1 MIHYLINALEA
12 NAGVTDIVS
21 SNIFTLSRLDNTNT
35 PALVLQMTGSNEN
48 ETKGFHLNLVT
59 CFVEITAITEK
70 PSEAWALSLATVKAL
85 NGYKDSNVI
94 SSQFNQWASDIFEAD
109 EVFTITMTFTVQ
121 IKI

>member
-12 NAGVTDIVS
+12 NSGVTDIVS

-70 PSEAWALSLATVKAL
+70 PSQAWALSVATVKAL
-85 NGYKDSNVI
+85 NGYKDTNVI

>member
-12 NAGVTDIVS
+12 NAGVTNIVS

-70 PSEAWALSLATVKAL
+70 PSEAWALSVATVKAL
-85 NGYKDSNVI
+85 NGYNDTNVI

>member
-12 NAGVTDIVS
+12 NAGVTNIVS

-70 PSEAWALSLATVKAL
+70 PSEAWALSVATVKAL
-85 NGYKDSNVI
+85 NGYTDSNVI

>member
-1 MIHYLINALEA
+1 MIHYLINALEG
-12 NAGVTDIVS
+12 NSDVRTIVDT
-21 SNIFTLSRLDNTNT
+21 NIFTLSRLDDRST
-35 PALVLQMTGSNEN
+35 PCLVLQMTGSNEN
-48 ETKGFHLNLVT
+48 ESKGFHLNLVT
-59 CFVEITAITEK
+59 CFVEITAITEQ
-70 PSEAWALSLATVKAL
+70 PSEAWALSVATVKAL

>member
-12 NAGVTDIVS
+12 NAGVTNIVS
-21 SNIFTLSRLDNTNT
+21 TNIFTLSRLDNTNT

-48 ETKGFHLNLVT
+48 ETKGFHVNLVT

-70 PSEAWALSLATVKAL
+70 PSEAWALSVATVKAL
-85 NGYKDSNVI
+85 NGYKDTNVI

>member
-121 IKI
+121 IKS

>member
-21 SNIFTLSRLDNTNT
+21 TNIFTLSRLDNTNT

-70 PSEAWALSLATVKAL
+70 PSEAWALSVATVKAL
-85 NGYKDSNVI
+85 NGYKDTNVI

>member
-12 NAGVTDIVS
+12 NAGVTNIVS
-21 SNIFTLSRLDNTNT
+21 TNIFTLSRLDNTNT

-70 PSEAWALSLATVKAL
+70 PSEAWALSVATVKAL
-85 NGYKDSNVI
+85 NGYKDTNVI